1 MSEILASPKETSFP
15 SEGISNV
22 PHTHNI
28 YQKRV
33 DSVSPN
39 GTIPN
44 HHDAIPVGSNPP
56 LGDLSLGDG
65 YKLSGIEDVYSTL
78 YWRNLKERLSA

>member
-1 MSEILASPKETSFP
+1 MSEILASSKKESFSFEVRNVP
-15 SEGISNV
+15 SNV
-22 PHTHNI
+22 
-28 YQKRV
+28 YQKSV